1 MSKKSWDTDWLIFS
15 KRARRGALVFLFLFI
30 VISIAPSIYMN
41 YFHEPDLDFK
51 ISNFDIVDDEV
62 GQQKNIAKYK
72 LPDDRFDPNNY
83 TLEEWM
89 NIGLSEKQSQSIL
102 NYLKKGGEIKYK
114 EDLLRLYVVDDEL
127 YGLLEPIIDL
137 PGKPSDSKTKEI
149 STVHKIENEKEVK
162 IDVFKGTVEVNS
174 ATKEELMR
182 INGIGE
188 YYAKE
193 IINLRE
199 EYGGIH
205 SLRQLEGLYM
215 MTEGKLDT
223 LSQFIIID
231 EESIDKINVN
241 TASSKRL
248 LSHPLVNK
256 DIANS
261 IVFIRQRYGE
271 FKSLD
276 DLKQSP
282 YIDSEKLEILS
293 PYLDVK

>member
-1 MSKKSWDTDWLIFS
+1 MSKKPWDTDWLIFS

-30 VISIAPSIYMN
+30 VISVAPSIYVN

-51 ISNFDIVDDEV
+51 ISNFDMVDDEV
-62 GQQKNIAKYK
+62 GQQNNKAKYK

-102 NYLKKGGEIKYK
+102 NYLEKGGEINYK
-114 EDLLRLYVVDDEL
+114 EDLLKLYVVDDEL
-127 YGLLEPIIDL
+127 YGLLESKIDL
-137 PGKPSDSKTKEI
+137 PRKPSDSKTKEI
-149 STVHKIENEKEVK
+149 SSVEKIDNEKEVK
-162 IDVFKGTVEVNS
+162 IEVFKGTVEVNS
-174 ATKEELMR
+174 ASKEDLMR

-193 IINLRE
+193 IISLRE
-199 EYGGIH
+199 KYGGIH
-205 SLRQLEGLYM
+205 SLRQLEELYM

-223 LSQFIIID
+223 LSQFIVVDEGII
-231 EESIDKINVN
+231 EKINVN
-241 TASSKRL
+241 TASGKRL